1 MARGKPGHQEHR
13 PGIGMYNCTMEGAL
27 NQLIMAGM
35 LDAAAKNMMV
45 RCYGKSLQNTVQ
57 VLMRAL
63 NYGSWYL
70 ANGGCGDVF

>member
-13 PGIGMYNCTMEGAL
+13 PGIGMYNCTMEGRPESVDNGWNAT
-27 NQLIMAGM
+27 
-35 LDAAAKNMMV
+35 AKNMMV